1 MPEEKAHHIQLNGK
15 GYIIL
20 DETYAL
26 QPQKPFSPRFATG
39 DPSYGDLSFWQY
51 FTQESWEGGQGQ
63 EKFEDVTKYLE
74 SCGWDLWDGKP
85 RLSFP
90 AQDAVMEPITG
101 TPDAPD
107 NIASKL
113 ISWQATL
120 MLVLQLGDTNN
131 TGANSNSPSGGGGFG
146 PLGQ

>member
-1 MPEEKAHHIQLNGK
+1 MDEKAYHIQLNGK

-26 QPQKPFSPRFATG
+26 QPQKPFSPRFSTG

-51 FTQESWEGGQGQ
+51 LTQESWEGGEGQ
-63 EKFEDVTKYLE
+63 EIFNDKTKYLE

-101 TPDAPD
+101 TVDQAD

-113 ISWQATL
+113 MSWQATL
-120 MLVLQLGDTNN
+120 ALIYESDSHNN
-131 TGANSNSPSGGGGFG
+131 DGSNSNTPAAGGGYG
-146 PLGQ
+146 PLG

>member
-1 MPEEKAHHIQLNGK
+1 MDEKAYHIHLGNK

-26 QPQKPFSPRFATG
+26 QPQKPFSPRFSTG

-51 FTQESWEGGQGQ
+51 LTQEDWSGGEGQ
-63 EKFEDVTKYLE
+63 EIFTDKTKYLE

-90 AQDAVMEPITG
+90 AVDALLEAIVG
-101 TPDAPD
+101 TIAAADH
-107 NIASKL
+107 IASKL

-120 MLVLQLGDTNN
+120 CLIFKSGSHNN
-131 TGANSNSPSGGGGFG
+131 DGANANTPAGGGGYG
-146 PLGQ
+146 PLG